1 MVAVLT
7 SHETDFRIRNV
18 SKNKER
24 YYIIRKK
31 SVHQEFIIIL
41 SVYVPKTVFQT
52 HKEKADRTEM
62 KTRQTHTL
70 QHFEMETSTLF
81 SITDRTER

>member
-1 MVAVLT
+1 M
-7 SHETDFRIRNV
+7 FPRIKRAI
-18 SKNKER
+18 
-24 YYIIRKK
+24 YIIRKK
-31 SVHQEFIIIL
+31 SVQEFIIIL
-41 SVYVPKTVFQT
+41 SVYVPKRVFQT